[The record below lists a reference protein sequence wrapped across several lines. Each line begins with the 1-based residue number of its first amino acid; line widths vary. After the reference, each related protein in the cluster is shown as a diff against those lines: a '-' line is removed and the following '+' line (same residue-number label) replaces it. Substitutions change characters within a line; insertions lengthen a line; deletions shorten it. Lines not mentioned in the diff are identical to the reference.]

1 MFDSRTCVWGVAALI
16 GMLMLP
22 AGAAGP
28 AINACKVL
36 PAADLEAMFG
46 QKVTVAGTDASGTW
60 SEGPMKGETKYS
72 CAWWLGGPV
81 FNDRATFVVV
91 DVISRPPVNEDQIIA
106 VSQYRGSEKEW
117 KKKGVP
123 IEITAIPGGDCRV
136 YQRPEAPIT
145 SCIGGAKGRGLVLDV
160 AWPKGATARSL
171 KPLVDKA
178 LSRL

>member
-60 SEGPMKGETKYS
+60 SEGPMKGETKYP
-72 CAWWLGGPV
+72 WWLGV
-81 FNDRATFVVV
+81 ATVQH
-91 DVISRPPVNEDQIIA
+91 SKPPAQ
-106 VSQYRGSEKEW
+106 
-117 KKKGVP
+117 
-123 IEITAIPGGDCRV
+123 
-136 YQRPEAPIT
+136 
-145 SCIGGAKGRGLVLDV
+145 
-160 AWPKGATARSL
+160 
-171 KPLVDKA
+171 
-178 LSRL
+178 